1 MTFREVLT
9 IVKSAAAC
17 MAAPTVVSAEVID
30 ISPAEV
36 RVPLPEKVPDPVTV
50 MFPEPV
56 VVWFPFMAIA
66 PPMKFK
72 SPAIEGAAAMI
83 IGPVFPVFP
92 IVRPL
97 VPVKDQV
104 ESNVVSAA
112 AAELNDVEDGTIV
125 TVPEVLATTAPA
137 TALATTSGNRSLIIV
152 MFEVEEPPELEP
164 NSIWWVAVAC
174 WRSIPLAPKST
185 AMWPLLAKNSKF
197 LAKSIA

>member
-1 MTFREVLT
+1 MKL
-9 IVKSAAAC
+9 
-17 MAAPTVVSAEVID
+17 
-30 ISPAEV
+30 
-36 RVPLPEKVPDPVTV
+36 
-50 MFPEPV
+50 MFPATDGAE
-56 VVWFPFMAIA
+56 AIV
-66 PPMKFK
+66 
-72 SPAIEGAAAMI
+72 

-104 ESNVVSAA
+104 ESKVVSLAS
-112 AAELNDVEDGTIV
+112 AELKDVVEGTIV

-152 MFEVEEPPELEP
+152 MFEVEAPPELEP

-197 LAKSIA
+197 LATSIA